1 MRVVFDTSLSRARCG
16 RLAWYAALIM
26 CAGCGHPSS
35 GSGSDAALPRD
46 GTGNDSTLRDAAN
59 DAATFAPVQVTVYD
73 ENNPG
78 QRAAG
83 VRVVFVAPNLSEQT
97 VWTDANGIAQASSA
111 PGTSITAVQS
121 VTATSTTAF
130 STVMGLQP
138 GDAVAVGPRQPLPQP
153 GPIVTINIPTAPN
166 GWVYSFY
173 SSCPYRGTPNTEA
186 TQNTFTLTFLTP
198 CPSAS
203 AATFVA
209 RVRDASLTEIGV
221 STLDN
226 VDLNAANGGSVT
238 LPAWGATRNM
248 ITAKLSNV
256 PASADETT
264 WFTYYY
270 RSGTFDRVLDQAGA
284 SSGVTGS
291 VDLSSSIYPFGDNTT
306 FVLSIHHDNLGGNG
320 FSEYH
325 AHVDDL
331 ATTFVLDAANMI
343 ASVADAHA
351 TTGDISWT
359 ESPTGHHASLVTAS
373 VKWGSIV
380 GVITAP
386 YSGTSLSFAQL
397 PMDVQPSVTPEIVD
411 LQLIS
416 MVNVSYV
423 DLLSQMDELSSPHEN
438 WMSSSAN
445 YWRALFPGFSGGQ
458 Y

>member
-1 MRVVFDTSLSRARCG
+1 MSVAFDTSLSRAQCG
-16 RLAWYAALIM
+16 RLAWCAALIM
-26 CAGCGHPSS
+26 CAACGHPSS
-35 GSGSDAALPRD
+35 GRASDASLPRD
-46 GTGNDSTLRDAAN
+46 GTGNDSTPLDGAD
-59 DAATFAPVQVTVYD
+59 DAATFTPIQVTVFD

-78 QRAAG
+78 QHAAG
-83 VRVVFVAPNLSEQT
+83 VRVVFVAPDLSEQT

-121 VTATSTTAF
+121 VTTTSTAAF

-138 GDAVAVGPRQPLPQP
+138 GDAVAVGPRHPQLQP
-153 GPIVTINIPTAPN
+153 GPVVTINIPTAPN
-166 GWVYSFY
+166 GFSYSIY
-173 SSCPYRGTPNTEA
+173 SSCPYRGTPGTYA

-198 CPSAS
+198 CPSVS

-209 RVRDASLTEIGV
+209 RVRDTSLNEIGV
-221 STLDN
+221 SMLEN
-226 VDLNAANGGSVT
+226 VDLNAANGGSIT
-238 LPAWGATRNM
+238 LPDWGATPNT

-256 PASADETT
+256 PASADELT

-284 SSGVTGS
+284 SSGGTGS
-291 VDLSSSIYPFGDNTT
+291 VDLSSSIYPFGDSTT
-306 FVLSIHHDNLGGNG
+306 FVLSIHHDQLGGHG

-325 AHVDDL
+325 AHVDGL
-331 ATTFVLDAANMI
+331 ATNFVLDAANMI
-343 ASVADAHA
+343 TSVADANA
-351 TTGDISWT
+351 TTGEISWT
-359 ESPTGHHASLVTAS
+359 ESATGHQASLVTAS

-397 PMDVQPSVTPEIVD
+397 PMDLRPTVTPELVD

-416 MVNVSYV
+416 MMNASYI
-423 DLLSQMDELSSPHEN
+423 DLLSQMDELPSAHEN